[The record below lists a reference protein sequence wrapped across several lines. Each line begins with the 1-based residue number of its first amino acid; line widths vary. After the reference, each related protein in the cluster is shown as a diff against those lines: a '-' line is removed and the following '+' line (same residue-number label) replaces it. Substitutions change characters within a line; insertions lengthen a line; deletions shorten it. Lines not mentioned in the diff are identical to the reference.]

1 MILNLEEGS
10 GKSLYERIYEYI
22 KKEIQRKYPLQGTA
36 ALHKTVGQPIR
47 CKPEH
52 GTDGI

>member
-22 KKEIQRKYPLQGTA
+22 KKEILDKNSYDYTLR
-36 ALHKTVGQPIR
+36 
-47 CKPEH
+47 
-52 GTDGI
+52 